1 MGSVF
6 GVPIRL
12 HFTFVLLLVMLAVF
26 GFNGTESGAMQA
38 LFIAIL
44 FLSVLL
50 HEIGHA
56 VVSGR
61 FGIRTI
67 EIVMFPIGGISRM
80 ERQPKPR
87 EELWIALAGPMVN
100 LAIAFALFVYI
111 GSARGIGAILQP
123 AGANLTERVAYG
135 NLVLAV
141 FNLLPAYPMDGGRV
155 LRSVIA
161 RFRPEAEATRMA
173 AASGRVLG
181 MGMAIYAIVS
191 GQYLLLFIAF
201 FVYLGATQET
211 LASTGRMLT
220 QGVPV
225 RSAMVTDFRTLAHG
239 QTIRE
244 AADLLLA
251 TSQQD
256 FPVMLGDQ
264 VMGLLGRNLLLRG
277 LAASGPEAY
286 IAGIMDREFARV
298 EPGLDLAEAVPVLAN
313 SGSCALVMEGDKL
326 LGMLT
331 TENLSEFLVLRQMGF
346 QK

>member
-12 HFTFVLLLVMLAVF
+12 HFTFILMLVLLAVF
-26 GFNGTESGAMQA
+26 GFNGTESAAVQSSY
-38 LFIAIL
+38 IAIL

-56 VVSGR
+56 VVSTR
-61 FGIRTI
+61 FGIRTL
-67 EIVMFPIGGISRM
+67 EIVMFPIGGISRL

-100 LAIAFALFVYI
+100 LGIAFALFAYI

-123 AGANLTERVAYG
+123 ADANLTERVAYG
-135 NLVLAV
+135 NLVLAL

-264 VMGLLGRNLLLRG
+264 VIGLLGRNLLLRG

-286 IAGIMDREFARV
+286 IAGIMDREYARV

-331 TENLSEFLVLRQMGF
+331 TENLTEFLVLRQMGF